1 MDVTARRYY
10 PRAQGRSL
18 CGMPA
23 ADARTIDVDG
33 PDGDVR
39 KVKLSSPD
47 KVLWPA
53 TEHGRAVTKADLV
66 DYLLAVSGPFLALNG
81 DRPMTLQ
88 RFPEGIDGEEFFA
101 KRPPRGAPGFL
112 RTVLCTYPSRRRH
125 DQLVFDEPAA
135 LAWAAQMATI
145 TFHPWPVRTANLDN
159 PDEFR
164 IDLDPQPGRGFSDA
178 VEAALALREVM
189 AEVGLTA
196 FAKTSGN
203 RGVHVYARIA
213 PTHEFQDVRHGVIGV
228 ARELERRL
236 PDLVTTSWWKEER
249 GERVFVDFNQANRDR
264 TIAGAYSPRPLPGA
278 PVSTP
283 LTWEEL
289 PDAVPSDFTV
299 WTVPGLLAERPC
311 PWSGIEDAVGDISGA
326 LALWDAD
333 LERGLGEL
341 NFPPDYPK
349 MPGEP
354 PRVPPSKR
362 RTDRTDDEYL
372 APKAERDAEWGTAI
386 VPPYGPMLAKAVKE
400 FPKADVLFEP
410 KWDGFRS
417 LIWRSGDH
425 VEIGSRNTRSM
436 TRYFPELVEAV
447 KANFP
452 DPCCIDGEIILID
465 PASGA
470 RLSFDLLSQRIHP
483 AASRINKLAKET
495 PASFVAFDLLAL
507 GQTNYAEK
515 PFRHRRAALEKVL
528 ADAKP
533 PIHLTRAT
541 ADRALA
547 RQWFE
552 QFEGAGLDGVIA
564 KPLDEPYAEDKRVM
578 WKIKHERTADC
589 VVAGYRLYRDDDDA
603 IGSLLL
609 GLYTDTGELNSVGVI
624 GAFPL
629 ERRREL
635 FAELQPLVTSFEGH
649 PWAWAQP
656 EEVTPDN
663 RDQSF
668 PRTPTAAAHSR
679 WNARKDLSF
688 TPLRP
693 ERVVEVRY
701 DHMEGV
707 RFRHTAQFV
716 RWRPDREPASCTYA
730 QLEEPV
736 SYDLADVLSGE
747 DA

>member
-1 MDVTARRYY
+1 MADTRILSV
-10 PRAQGRSL
+10 PGPQGDRA
-18 CGMPA
+18 
-23 ADARTIDVDG
+23 
-33 PDGDVR
+33 VR
-39 KVKLSSPD
+39 LTSPD

-53 TEHGRAVTKADLV
+53 SDRGAAVTKSDLAG
-66 DYLLAVSGPFLALNG
+66 YLLAVAEPFLRING

-88 RFPEGIDGEEFFA
+88 RFPDGIAGEEFFA
-101 KRPPRGAPGFL
+101 KRPPAGTPSFL
-112 RTVLCTYPSRRRH
+112 RRVTCTYPSRRRH
-125 DQLVFDEPAA
+125 DQLVFDEPAS
-135 LAWAAQMATI
+135 LAWAAQLATL

-164 IDLDPQPGRGFSDA
+164 IDLDPQPGRGFPDA

-196 FAKTSGN
+196 YAKTSGN
-203 RGVHVYARIA
+203 RGVHVYARIR
-213 PTHEFQDVRHGVIGV
+213 PTHEFGDVRHGVIGV

-249 GERVFVDFNQANRDR
+249 GRRVFVDFNQANRDR

-278 PVSTP
+278 PVATP
-283 LTWEEL
+283 LTWDEL
-289 PDAVPSDFTV
+289 RDAVPADLTV
-299 WTVPGLLAERPC
+299 WSVPQLLADRGC
-311 PWSGIEDAVGDISGA
+311 PWASLDDEPGDLTGA
-326 LALWDAD
+326 LGLWAAD
-333 LERGLGEL
+333 LDRGLGEL

-362 RTDRTDDEYL
+362 RADRDADDYL
-372 APKAERDAEWGTAI
+372 APKADRDAEWGTPI
-386 VPPYGPMLAKAVKE
+386 VPPFGPMLAKLVKE
-400 FPKADVLFEP
+400 FPQADVLFEP
-410 KWDGFRS
+410 KWDGFRTI
-417 LIWRSGDH
+417 IWRSGDR
-425 VEIGSRNTRSM
+425 VELGSRNTRPL

-452 DPCCIDGEIILID
+452 DPCVIDGEIILID
-465 PASGA
+465 PTSRD
-470 RLSFDLLSQRIHP
+470 RLNFDLLQQRIHP
-483 AASRINKLAKET
+483 AASRIKRLSEQS
-495 PASFVAFDLLAL
+495 PASFVGFDLLAW
-507 GQTNYAEK
+507 GSTNWAEK
-515 PFRHRRAALEKVL
+515 PFRERRAALEEAL
-528 ADAKP
+528 ATALP

-541 ADRALA
+541 HDRDLA

-552 QFEGAGLDGVIA
+552 QFEGAGLDGVVA
-564 KPLDEPYAEDKRVM
+564 KPLDASYAEDKRVM

-589 VVAGYRLYRDDDDA
+589 VVAGYRLYKDEPDA

-609 GLYTDTGELNSVGVI
+609 GLYTPEGHLNSVGVI

-635 FAELQPLVTSFEGH
+635 FAELQPLVTTFDGH
-649 PWAWAQP
+649 PWNWAQP
-656 EEVTPDN
+656 ADTAPDN

-679 WNARKDLSF
+679 WNAKKDLSF

-701 DHMEGV
+701 EHMEGD
-707 RFRHTAQFV
+707 RFRHTAQFA

-736 SYDLADVLSGE
+736 SYHLDDVLGR
-747 DA
+747 